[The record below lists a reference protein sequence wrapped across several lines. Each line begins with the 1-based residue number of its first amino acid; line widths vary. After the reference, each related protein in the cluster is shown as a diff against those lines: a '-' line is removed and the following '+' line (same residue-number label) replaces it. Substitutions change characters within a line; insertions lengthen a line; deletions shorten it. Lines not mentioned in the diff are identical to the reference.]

1 VQTKRRKKA
10 EGNISRKTVSGS
22 DEHPVLY
29 ETIREWRLRK
39 AKKRGIP
46 AFRIFGNKVL
56 DNLTLDL
63 PTSMDELLMVNGV
76 GPSFVKKHGKEI
88 LRMVR
93 EYQKSTKR

>member
-1 VQTKRRKKA
+1 MQTKRRKRA
-10 EGNISRKTVSGS
+10 EGNVSRKTVSGG

-46 AFRIFGNKVL
+46 AFRIFGNRVL

-63 PTSMDELLMVNGV
+63 PTSMDELLMVHGV
-76 GPSFVKKHGKEI
+76 GPSFVKKYGNEI
-88 LRMVR
+88 LRMVM
-93 EYQKSTKR
+93 EYKKSRK